1 MPGTHKME
9 IWDISNLTQ
18 ALGHA
23 LIFDHFHM
31 DENFNNFFLEYLID
45 VNIVLSGAQSTELL
59 RKITFE

>member
-1 MPGTHKME
+1 MLGTHKIE

-31 DENFNNFFLEYLID
+31 DENFNNFSLNIWLMWILFYQELKAPNYLE
-45 VNIVLSGAQSTELL
+45 
-59 RKITFE
+59 K